1 MTLRSPNA
9 CVVDTSARGPGLALA
24 HEGLTGP
31 VPFLYFTRGFLVRRF
46 PRNNTYEKVGRYFVG
61 MITEL
66 EPLRLAFRGLSDED
80 NDEGDGHTDTGSEDE
95 SLEELGADEEE
106 EEGGEEEY
114 E

>member
-1 MTLRSPNA
+1 
-9 CVVDTSARGPGLALA
+9 
-24 HEGLTGP
+24 
-31 VPFLYFTRGFLVRRF
+31 
-46 PRNNTYEKVGRYFVG
+46 